1 MGHDKLRK
9 FKENES
15 FSCLLQPESVEVLDV
30 KDGIFGVKPH
40 AIKGNW
46 NGEMFREDRPIVVEL
61 GCGRG
66 EYTVD
71 LGKRNPD
78 FNYIGVDIK
87 GARLWRGAK
96 TAIEEQM
103 GNVAFIRTKIETIDY
118 LFATDEVS
126 EIWVTFPDPQPKKP
140 NKRLTCE
147 RFLNTYKKML
157 RPGGPVH
164 LKTDSQELHEFTRDE
179 VIPQGRYE
187 VEFATNDLY
196 HSGYEGEAV
205 EVQTFYESGYLAQG
219 KPITY
224 IKFRIK

>member
-1 MGHDKLRK
+1 MAKHKLQRFAENLTFDNLFQVSWDELQQGHYEHKGQWNK
-9 FKENES
+9 
-15 FSCLLQPESVEVLDV
+15 V
-30 KDGIFGVKPH
+30 FG
-40 AIKGNW
+40 ND
-46 NGEMFREDRPIVVEL
+46 NPIVLEL
-61 GCGRG
+61 GCGKG
-66 EYTVD
+66 DYTVA
-71 LGKRNPD
+71 LARRNPD
-78 FNYIGVDIK
+78 CNYIGVDIK

-96 TAIEEQM
+96 TAIEEGM
-103 GNVAFIRTKIETIDY
+103 KNVAFIRTKIETINM
-118 LFATDEVS
+118 LFEQDEVS

-164 LKTDSQELHEFTRDE
+164 LKTDSQELHEYTLDE
-179 VIPQGRYE
+179 VIKEGNYP
-187 VEFATNDLY
+187 VEFHTNDLY
-196 HSGYEGEAV
+196 NSGYQGEAV